1 MELGP
6 PVRFA
11 PLVLAGLAELGSSNP
26 FGEDLSLEL
35 GLSLWLRR
43 SGLSVH
49 EAVVELRTARRAIL
63 AVTGFDEA
71 KEPVPLVGR
80 SPRVDLLV
88 LASYLS
94 HLLRRAF
101 AVPGS
106 GRSTLIDRVVAGL
119 PEPAVR
125 ALGA

>member
-1 MELGP
+1 MEPGS

-35 GLSLWLRR
+35 GLSLWLHR
-43 SGLSVH
+43 SGLSVR
-49 EAVVELRTARRAIL
+49 EAVVELRKARRAIL
-63 AVTGFDEA
+63 TVTGFEEA
-71 KEPVPLVGR
+71 DEPVPLTGR

-88 LASYLS
+88 LAGYLS
-94 HLLRRAF
+94 HLLRRAG
-101 AVPGS
+101 AASGS
-106 GRSTLIDRVVAGL
+106 GRNTLIDRVVAEL
-119 PEPAVR
+119 PEPEVR